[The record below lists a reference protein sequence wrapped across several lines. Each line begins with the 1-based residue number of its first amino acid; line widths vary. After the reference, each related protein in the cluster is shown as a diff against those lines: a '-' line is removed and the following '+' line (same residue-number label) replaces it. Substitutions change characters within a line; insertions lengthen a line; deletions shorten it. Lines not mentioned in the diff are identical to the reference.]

1 MDAVDF
7 SINSWEAKT
16 SKRDPNDILMSEEL
30 IINDFFKLVREA
42 TFLDGLSHDEE
53 ILMVLK
59 YMNQAFTEKTEDEN
73 ADLLSRYLGIRV

>member
-7 SINSWEAKT
+7 AIQAWEAKT

-42 TFLDGLSHDEE
+42 TFLDAISSDAE
-53 ILMVLK
+53 IIMVLN
-59 YMNQAFTEKTEDEN
+59 YMNQAFTQNTEDEN